1 MNGQKLDLR
10 KIDAIV
16 LSIVLLVIGITSYN
30 YYQSTSDDRD
40 STSSSTL
47 ILHVDRLILL
57 NPLNY

>member
-10 KIDAIV
+10 KIDAIF
-16 LSIVLLVIGITSYN
+16 LFIVLLVIGITSYN
-30 YYQSTSDDRD
+30 HYQSTSDDRD